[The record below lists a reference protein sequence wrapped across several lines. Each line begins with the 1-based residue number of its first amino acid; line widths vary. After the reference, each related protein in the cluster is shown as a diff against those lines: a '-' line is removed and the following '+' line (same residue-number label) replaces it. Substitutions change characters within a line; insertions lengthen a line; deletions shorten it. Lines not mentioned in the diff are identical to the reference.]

1 MNFPALVSVAALP
14 HFRLLVRFA
23 DSTEA
28 IIDFREQLALPIMRT
43 IATPEAF
50 ARVRKAAS
58 SSFIYWDV
66 DVPPLERPDAS
77 SDWLYLQSLPS
88 TLRERFEH
96 LLEQGTDWSLAATMI
111 HKESLNTPSTLN
123 FS

>member
-1 MNFPALVSVAALP
+1 MNFPALVSVAPLP
-14 HFRLLVRFA
+14 NFRLLVRFA

-28 IIDFREQLALPIMRT
+28 VIDFREQLQLPIMLS

-50 ARVRKAAS
+50 ARVRKADS
-58 SSFIYWDV
+58 SSHIYWDV

-77 SDWLYLQSLPS
+77 SDWLYLQSLPQE
-88 TLRERFEH
+88 LRERFER
-96 LLEQGTDWSLAATMI
+96 LLEQGTDWSLAAMMI
-111 HKESLNTPSTLN
+111 CQESLDTSSTHT